1 VIHASNPNTLEA
13 KMAGSEVQG
22 RPQLHRE
29 LKVWLQ
35 YKEPCHRRERKR
47 RKGERRRRK
56 KETKEEKYKLEI
68 CF

>member
-1 VIHASNPNTLEA
+1 
-13 KMAGSEVQG
+13 MAGSEVQG